1 MSVSYSACFA
11 SVMIAAAIEFAGS
24 SLLAQP
30 ASQSSSPSQT
40 TENTPVSTSNPI
52 LKASLDRLSA
62 GSQAWR
68 DALDVVRPTGR
79 QVLIV
84 TADQVMVADEAGGAA
99 KPFDETVLA
108 EVQPIADASQRV
120 RVVIV
125 AVNLP
130 RLGKMQGLTATV
142 SDFESDVDRILAH
155 EVYGHALPYLLAGNL
170 SGKCA
175 DPLPGQR
182 ASESCAIRR
191 ENEVRVQL
199 GLGRRTEYG
208 LHGLA
213 MARRFRY

>member
-1 MSVSYSACFA
+1 MSVGHSACFA
-11 SVMIAAAIEFAGS
+11 SVIIAAAIGFAG
-24 SLLAQP
+24 SLLAQS
-30 ASQSSSPSQT
+30 ASQPSAISQT

-68 DALDVVRPTGR
+68 DALDAVRPTGR

-84 TADQVMVADEAGGAA
+84 TSDQVMVADEPGGTA

-120 RVVIV
+120 QVVIV

-130 RLGKMQGLTATV
+130 RLEKMQGRTATV

-191 ENEVRVQL
+191 ENDVRVQL

-213 MARRFRY
+213 TARRFRY